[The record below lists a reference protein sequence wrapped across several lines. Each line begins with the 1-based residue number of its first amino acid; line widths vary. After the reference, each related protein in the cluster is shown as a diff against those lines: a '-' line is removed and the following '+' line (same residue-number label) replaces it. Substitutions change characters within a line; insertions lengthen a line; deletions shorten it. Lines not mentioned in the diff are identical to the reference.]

1 MTKSVEAT
9 EFKATCLRMNDEMKA
24 DGEHVFITRHG
35 KPVAVL
41 SPAVPAE
48 SKSVFGAL
56 KGSVLRYDD
65 PFAPAADADDWAAA
79 R

>member
-1 MTKSVEAT
+1 MTKSVAAT
-9 EFKATCLRMNDEMKA
+9 EFKATCLRLIDEMNA
-24 DGEHVFITRHG
+24 DGEPVVITRHG

-48 SKSVFGAL
+48 GKSVFGAL